1 MKFLL
6 ITDSYPPEIR
16 STSQI
21 LYDLVQELKNR
32 DHEVSV
38 VTTKPRYNLSG
49 ESSKRKYNKVTDED
63 GIKVVR
69 LDTPSI
75 HKVNYVKRGIATL
88 LLPFLFYKNI
98 KKEIKKNPDIIF
110 VYSPPLTLGIS
121 GVWAKKYFSS
131 KLILNVQDIFPR
143 NAVDLGILKNPL
155 LIKFFEIIENWVYKR
170 TDVITVHSEGN
181 RKFLLNNKDQLKEK
195 VKVVHNW
202 IDFSKFKIER
212 KINFR
217 NRYNLDSKF
226 IILFAGVMGP
236 SQGLDNII
244 DIAEKLKKEDKIHF
258 LFVGDGSEKEKLKK
272 KADGLKNVSFHPFVD
287 KENYPDLLKSVDVG
301 LVSLSSKNRT
311 PVVPGKILGYMASG
325 LPVLSVLNKE
335 SDGHGI
341 IKKSDC
347 GFSLIPE
354 DKEGIINAILELK
367 NNENNRKKLGENGR
381 SFAENNFSK
390 KVCVDEYEKIFKEIK
405 NGRL

>member
-110 VYSPPLTLGIS
+110 VYSPPLTLGLS

-202 IDFSKFKIER
+202 IDLSKFKIER

-272 KADGLKNVSFHPFVD
+272 KANGLKNVSFYPFVD